1 MDDVPRTHKTIN
13 GLTWEGLTPGSEIWR
28 QLDQERNLFYGKFSW
43 EDAGGF
49 ADAGLLTLSLHKH
62 EQERQR
68 MKGSVSGL
76 PTGGD
81 FQYFGLEDLGFSSRF
96 ETDDPWGGRLAY
108 GAEWQRESLHSGGY
122 KFNSSQVK
130 KCGI

>member
-1 MDDVPRTHKTIN
+1 MNEDTRFIIGFQNVFMDDVPRTHKTIN

-62 EQERQR
+62 EQERNR
-68 MKGSVSGL
+68 MKGS
-76 PTGGD
+76 
-81 FQYFGLEDLGFSSRF
+81 SS
-96 ETDDPWGGRLAY
+96 
-108 GAEWQRESLHSGGY
+108 
-122 KFNSSQVK
+122 
-130 KCGI
+130 

>member
-1 MDDVPRTHKTIN
+1 MDNVPRTHKTIN

-68 MKGSVSGL
+68 MRGSVKR
-76 PTGGD
+76 
-81 FQYFGLEDLGFSSRF
+81 FGYGWRFPIFRARRSRIF
-96 ETDDPWGGRLAY
+96 IP
-108 GAEWQRESLHSGGY
+108 
-122 KFNSSQVK
+122 V
-130 KCGI
+130 